1 VKQLILIILI
11 ILISSLIGIV
21 QFNSIS
27 DFEVCQFVP
36 IYLSPEKK
44 GNVLF
49 AFLSH
54 SAFEASSRS
63 G

>member
-1 VKQLILIILI
+1 
-11 ILISSLIGIV
+11 LISSLIGIV